1 MTDKQRD
8 SEQEDSQMT
17 KEQWL
22 AIRKEAA
29 VKIDPETAE
38 VFWGYGSVRDPYG
51 LYELTDEEGNIG
63 RNYFARSP
71 ESEVWV
77 EFGDLPEKIRVALWE
92 KQKSRLAFPAGLP
105 TFGDLRDEEM

>member
-1 MTDKQRD
+1 
-8 SEQEDSQMT
+8 MT

-38 VFWGYGSVRDPYG
+38 VLWQYGSVRDPYG
-51 LYELTDEEGNIG
+51 LHDLTDEEDNIG
-63 RNYFARSP
+63 VNYFARSP

>member
-8 SEQEDSQMT
+8 SEQEDFQMT

-38 VFWGYGSVRDPYG
+38 LSWEYGYVIDPYG
-51 LYELTDEEGNIG
+51 VYDLTEEEKCIG

-77 EFGDLPEKIRVALWE
+77 EFRDLPAPTRDRLRA
-92 KQKSRLAFPAGLP
+92 RLAAGDAPADDGWLDGP
-105 TFGDLRDEEM
+105 ATTP